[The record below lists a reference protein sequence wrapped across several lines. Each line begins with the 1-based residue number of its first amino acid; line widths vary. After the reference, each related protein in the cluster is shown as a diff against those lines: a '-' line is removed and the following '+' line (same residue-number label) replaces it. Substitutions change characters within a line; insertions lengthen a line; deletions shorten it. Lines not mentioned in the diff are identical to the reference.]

1 MADKGSL
8 SLAEFPI
15 VKAETLAT
23 PHSITIYGPP
33 GKGKT
38 VFAASIVDVPGFER
52 VLVIDTEGS
61 SVALG
66 PWYPEVDVLHAPT
79 AALFQKYVEALLD
92 GKLVEP
98 TSGQPYQ
105 AVIIDTLDKAQERQ
119 LDVYANSKEA
129 KNKQGDE
136 NTFYKWGA
144 IKTWTSKV
152 ADYLHQADFLTIF
165 VLHSDE
171 GRTDETKFISTV
183 MLQGKSQDVF
193 PSVSDAVTY
202 FNITKLKT
210 DEGTQEVRTAD
221 FRPSAKLISKQRFA
235 DKLNGIIAEPTMEKV
250 FKLIEPSRFP
260 DTK

>member
-1 MADKGSL
+1 MTDKDKLGL
-8 SLAEFPI
+8 PDFPI
-15 VKAETLAT
+15 VKAETLGT
-23 PHSITIYGPP
+23 PNSITIYGPP

-52 VLVIDTEGS
+52 TLVIDTEGS

-79 AALFQKYVEALLD
+79 AELFAKYIEALVD

-98 TSGQPYQ
+98 NSGLPYQ

-119 LDVYANSKEA
+119 LDVFANSRES
-129 KNKQGDE
+129 KNKQGEE

-152 ADYLHQADFLTIF
+152 ADYLHQAPFLTIF

-171 GRTDETKFISTV
+171 GRNDDTKFMTTV

-193 PSVSDAVTY
+193 PSVSDAVAY
-202 FNITKLKT
+202 FNILKIKGE
-210 DEGTQEVRTAD
+210 DGTTTEERVAD

-235 DKLNGIIAEPTMEKV
+235 DKLNGAIQDPSMEKV
-250 FKLIEPSRFP
+250 FRAIQPALFK
-260 DTK
+260 